1 MININRGEVG
11 DFMNFRKITA
21 ILLAAYNIG
30 ISFIFLALPFI
41 IHGKD
46 KIDIIGGADIPT
58 ALVVLK
64 ANTYTIIF
72 AFSVIV
78 FSIINLISAFK
89 NKGSTLAKW
98 LLSAFGIINCIAYP
112 FSINFYHLRANFG
125 LGLFR
130 FIVIIFLL
138 SVVVYLI
145 LTILNTIAIFKKGK
159 AD

>member
-1 MININRGEVG
+1 
-11 DFMNFRKITA
+11 MNFRKITA

-30 ISFIFLALPFI
+30 ISLIFLTLPFI
-41 IHGKD
+41 IHGNGKT
-46 KIDIIGGADIPT
+46 DIIGGADIPT
-58 ALVVLK
+58 ALFVLK
-64 ANTYTIIF
+64 ANIYTILF
-72 AFSVIV
+72 TVLVIT

-98 LLSAFGIINCIAYP
+98 LLSAFGIINCIAYY

-138 SVVVYLI
+138 SVVVYLV
-145 LTILNTIAIFKKGK
+145 LTILNIIGIFKKGK

>member
-1 MININRGEVG
+1 
-11 DFMNFRKITA
+11 MNFRKITA
-21 ILLAAYNIG
+21 ILLAVYNFG
-30 ISFIFLALPFI
+30 ICFIFFALPFI
-41 IHGKD
+41 IHKND
-46 KIDIIGGADIPT
+46 TIDIIGGADIPT
-58 ALVVLK
+58 ALFVLK
-64 ANTYTIIF
+64 ANTYTILF
-72 AFSVIV
+72 AFLVMI

-98 LLSAFGIINCIAYP
+98 LLSAFGIINCIAYY

-145 LTILNTIAIFKKGK
+145 LTILNTIGIFKKTK
-159 AD
+159 V